1 MKKHGFRWLSFCMAI
16 FMVLS
21 MAACGGGGETD
32 TSSGESGQPVASAA
46 GQGET
51 LGEVESGSAEES
63 ASVSDPSTATVPSEE
78 GSAKQEERPGAS
90 QAEPTGAPQAERLP
104 STKAEILAL
113 YTTVMNKA
121 KAGKPG
127 FKKVEYQE
135 ISKKEFDSNA
145 VNWVLDQAGNYMTSP
160 EKANANPAINQKG
173 GDMTWFPVYNGSA
186 GCLIA
191 QGDADKAI
199 QSASC
204 TKLDNGNYKLVIKL
218 RPETNPEPLA
228 SYHGKMF
235 SPLSKKDIDNE
246 LDKLSILIRVDHY
259 AVKYRD
265 CTATLICN
273 PKTNQI
279 VSLEQIMY
287 CDITAKGRIKV
298 LFMDIDGGATLR
310 NTLKITNFRY

>member
-46 GQGET
+46 GQGENT
-51 LGEVESGSAEES
+51 GRGGKRVGRGERLCVRSIHSYCAFGGGLRKAGR
-63 ASVSDPSTATVPSEE
+63 ATR
-78 GSAKQEERPGAS
+78 ALRRNRPGRR
-90 QAEPTGAPQAERLP
+90 RLKGCRP
-104 STKAEILAL
+104 PKAEILAL

-135 ISKKEFDSNA
+135 ITKKEFDSNA

-204 TKLDNGNYKLVIKL
+204 TKLDNGNY
-218 RPETNPEPLA
+218 N
-228 SYHGKMF
+228 
-235 SPLSKKDIDNE
+235 
-246 LDKLSILIRVDHY
+246 SII
-259 AVKYRD
+259 
-265 CTATLICN
+265 N
-273 PKTNQI
+273 
-279 VSLEQIMY
+279 
-287 CDITAKGRIKV
+287 
-298 LFMDIDGGATLR
+298 
-310 NTLKITNFRY
+310 

>member
-1 MKKHGFRWLSFCMAI
+1 MAI

-121 KAGKPG
+121 KA
-127 FKKVEYQE
+127 E
-135 ISKKEFDSNA
+135 
-145 VNWVLDQAGNYMTSP
+145 
-160 EKANANPAINQKG
+160 NPALKRWSIRKSQKKNLTVMLLTG
-173 GDMTWFPVYNGSA
+173 F
-186 GCLIA
+186 
-191 QGDADKAI
+191 
-199 QSASC
+199 
-204 TKLDNGNYKLVIKL
+204 
-218 RPETNPEPLA
+218 
-228 SYHGKMF
+228 
-235 SPLSKKDIDNE
+235 
-246 LDKLSILIRVDHY
+246 
-259 AVKYRD
+259 
-265 CTATLICN
+265 
-273 PKTNQI
+273 
-279 VSLEQIMY
+279 
-287 CDITAKGRIKV
+287 
-298 LFMDIDGGATLR
+298 
-310 NTLKITNFRY
+310 

>member
-1 MKKHGFRWLSFCMAI
+1 M
-16 FMVLS
+16 
-21 MAACGGGGETD
+21 
-32 TSSGESGQPVASAA
+32 
-46 GQGET
+46 
-51 LGEVESGSAEES
+51 
-63 ASVSDPSTATVPSEE
+63 
-78 GSAKQEERPGAS
+78 
-90 QAEPTGAPQAERLP
+90 
-104 STKAEILAL
+104 
-113 YTTVMNKA
+113 
-121 KAGKPG
+121 
-127 FKKVEYQE
+127 
-135 ISKKEFDSNA
+135 
-145 VNWVLDQAGNYMTSP
+145 MTSP